1 MTQAGLGPWLPSA
14 RIPGLCIHTYL
25 VLAFT
30 SHLHKWNIA
39 LCRYLVYIS
48 VLRSDLKLSSD
59 GQAELYSLVLV
70 HSVPCSLANSALGDR
85 SRGIPSE
92 QSASLLHDFKHGL
105 ENALFTLTAELLFQ
119 RVQTLQVKEARQLW
133 NTCLCFIWPRLQLG
147 KHWNGQVRLCME
159 LELFH
164 MNSQTEQASLVHSVW
179 WCCARMC
186 SLTSVFPT
194 FTPSCKQGS
203 SLSSWKVSLFTL
215 PPSPRRKGKKKK
227 TFSEKENDSYQSHIQ
242 EIWYRYLIFEISEV
256 GCTWHSCYCPV
267 ATPTPHTA
275 LGEFFFWVW
284 SEGEFVHWPLISLL
298 LSVSQSAT
306 LWAVTGGG
314 CKLHQVRLV
323 FITSSSVQ
331 HDQGWMDWWKER
343 EEKRQ
348 RKKARKGKENGD
360 GIGGHGKG
368 REESHVLS

>member
-1 MTQAGLGPWLPSA
+1 MPCSHSLQNFCFRESRLCRWRKPDNCETLASALSGQGCSLGNIETAKSGYAWSWSCFTWTHKQSRLPWCTVSGDA
-14 RIPGLCIHTYL
+14 VPGCVRSLQC
-25 VLAFT
+25 FP
-30 SHLHKWNIA
+30 HLHLHVRRIFTFFMKGQP
-39 LCRYLVYIS
+39 VY
-48 VLRSDLKLSSD
+48 
-59 GQAELYSLVLV
+59 
-70 HSVPCSLANSALGDR
+70 
-85 SRGIPSE
+85 
-92 QSASLLHDFKHGL
+92 
-105 ENALFTLTAELLFQ
+105 
-119 RVQTLQVKEARQLW
+119 
-133 NTCLCFIWPRLQLG
+133 
-147 KHWNGQVRLCME
+147 
-159 LELFH
+159 
-164 MNSQTEQASLVHSVW
+164 
-179 WCCARMC
+179 
-186 SLTSVFPT
+186 TST
-194 FTPSCKQGS
+194 ITK
-203 SLSSWKVSLFTL
+203 K
-215 PPSPRRKGKKKK
+215 KGKGKKK

-284 SEGEFVHWPLISLL
+284 SEGEFIHWPLISLL

-360 GIGGHGKG
+360 GMGRHGKG